1 MSDLP
6 PRLQPEADI
15 ARQDT
20 VLMIWITGLLMV
32 SSCLAMSYVYDTRF
46 FEEIA
51 RIRLAILLVLPSCLL
66 LVNLGQVQAAAQ
78 VLIWG
83 QWLISLEVVF
93 HNSGLNGPMIL
104 SFPIQV
110 ASAAWLLGPRSA
122 LAVGLLNTAYMLA
135 LPWFEAQGWLPQPRF
150 QRELAP
156 HLVVLTNMAV
166 ALTIALLS
174 RRSYQRQLLQAQAT
188 RQAWQAQDEELHKL
202 VSLIEQCPIGIVI
215 TDTQRR
221 IEYVNPAFIGRTG
234 LNAAAFRNLPA
245 ELLSTPGLSA
255 QQRISL
261 QQAMAQGQ
269 TWRGEQSLL
278 LPDGQRVLEDV
289 EIGPIRRANG
299 EITHWF
305 ELKKDI
311 TASRW
316 AADQIE
322 RLVYVDA
329 LTGLPKRAALQDRLM
344 QVQTAPGST
353 WNLLMLKL
361 DGLGQLNEFRGP
373 QAGDA
378 CLQQLGQALRQHLPE
393 AGSDLFRLGGS
404 EFVALLPA
412 HLTPPEVE
420 ACAWRVH
427 QAVTGYTGRP
437 TRPLSE
443 VRLLLGA
450 TVLAGDEEDPL
461 TQGMRRASLAVRQ
474 ARHEAP
480 GRPCWYA
487 PGLGQQ
493 ARQRLLAR
501 SDLGLTALAP
511 LLRLDLRQRQ
521 RPDGQACGHWAA
533 LRWAQASGPRAPLQ
547 EVARRADLGFELDE
561 ELIARVCRCQRQGTD
576 PASGPSG
583 ALPLTLALVTPLL
596 QQDTAAQWLQ
606 DCLQRHPIQRQ
617 ALGLALSTH
626 DLGWAAND
634 PTSALR
640 RLQRLREAGF
650 RLCLQ
655 DVGLGY
661 PGVLELPRWP
671 VHEWLLAPALLGA
684 ATGPG
689 AAQALLQAIV
699 AAARDHA
706 KPLMMEG
713 ELPASLRQLAPELIR
728 QAAMAPSAPSP

>member
-6 PRLQPEADI
+6 PPAQPEADI

-20 VLMIWITGLLMV
+20 VLMIWITALLMV
-32 SSCLAMSYVYDTRF
+32 SSCLALSYVYDTRF

-51 RIRLAILLVLPSCLL
+51 RIRLAILLLLPSCLL

-83 QWLISLEVVF
+83 QWLITLEVVF
-93 HNSGLNGPMIL
+93 HNGGLNGPMIL
-104 SFPIQV
+104 TFPIQV
-110 ASAAWLLGPRSA
+110 ASAAWLLGPRTA
-122 LAVGLLNTAYMLA
+122 LAVAVLNTSYMLT
-135 LPWFEAQGWLPQPRF
+135 LPWFEARGWLPTPRF

-166 ALTIALLS
+166 ALCIAWLS
-174 RRSYQRQLLQAQAT
+174 RCSYQRQLQRTQAT

-245 ELLSTPGLSA
+245 DLLSTPGLST
-255 QQRISL
+255 QQRNSL

-269 TWRGEQSLL
+269 TWRGEQSVL
-278 LPDGQRVLEDV
+278 LPDGHRVLEDI

-322 RLVYVDA
+322 RLVYVDT
-329 LTGLPKRAALQDRLM
+329 LTSLPKRAALQDRLM
-344 QVQTAPGST
+344 QVQTSPGRA

-361 DGLGQLNEFRGP
+361 DGLGQLNESRGP

-393 AGSDLFRLGGS
+393 AGSDVFRLGGS

-420 ACAWRVH
+420 ACAGRVH

-443 VRLLLGA
+443 VRLLLAA
-450 TVLAGDEEDPL
+450 TVLTGDEEDPL
-461 TQGMRRASLAVRQ
+461 TQGLRRASLAVRQ

-501 SDLGLTALAP
+501 SDLGLSTLAP
-511 LLRLDLRQRQ
+511 LLSLDLRHRQ
-521 RPDGQACGHWAA
+521 GPDGQGCGHWAA
-533 LRWAQASGPRAPLQ
+533 LRWAQGSGPRAPLQ
-547 EVARRADLGFELDE
+547 EVARRADLSFELDE
-561 ELIARVCRCQRQGTD
+561 ELIARVCRWQPPQIA
-576 PASGPSG
+576 PALDTPG
-583 ALPLTLALVTPLL
+583 AGPLTLALVTPLL
-596 QQDTAAQWLQ
+596 RQDNAAQWLQ
-606 DCLQRHPIQRQ
+606 DCLQRHPLPRQ

-626 DLGWAAND
+626 DLGWAASD
-634 PTSALR
+634 PPNAQR

-661 PGVLELPRWP
+661 PGVLELPAWP
-671 VHEWLLAPALLGA
+671 VDEWLLAPSLLNTDQARGV
-684 ATGPG
+684 
-689 AAQALLQAIV
+689 AQPLLQAIL
-699 AAARDHA
+699 AAARRHA
-706 KPLMMEG
+706 MPLVFEG
-713 ELPASLRQLAPELIR
+713 QAPASLLDAAPHLIR
-728 QAAMAPSAPSP
+728 QAPLGQPAPPT

>member
-6 PRLQPEADI
+6 PHLQPEADF

-66 LVNLGQVQAAAQ
+66 LVNLGQVQAAAH

-93 HNSGLNGPMIL
+93 HNGGLNGPLIL
-104 SFPIQV
+104 SLPIQV

-122 LAVGLLNTAYMLA
+122 LVVAALNTGYMLA
-135 LPWFEAQGWLPQPRF
+135 LPWFEARGWLPPARF
-150 QRELAP
+150 QREYAP

-166 ALTIALLS
+166 ALSIALLS
-174 RRSYQRQLLQAQAT
+174 RLSYQRQLLRAQAT
-188 RQAWQAQDEELHKL
+188 LSAWQAQDEEIHKL

-215 TDTQRR
+215 TDPQRR
-221 IEYVNPAFIGRTG
+221 IEYVNPAFIGRAG
-234 LNAAAFRNLPA
+234 LNAAAFHRLPA
-245 ELLSTPGLSA
+245 DLLSTPGLNA
-255 QQRISL
+255 QQRLSL
-261 QQAMAQGQ
+261 NEAMDRGQ
-269 TWRGEQSLL
+269 TWRGEQSVL
-278 LPDGQRVLEDV
+278 LPDGRRVLEEV

-299 EITHWF
+299 DITHWF

-322 RLVYVDA
+322 RLVYVDT
-329 LTGLPKRAALQDRLM
+329 LTRLPNRAALQDRLM
-344 QVQTAPGST
+344 AGQALPGQA
-353 WNLLMLKL
+353 WNLLMVKL
-361 DGLGQLNEFRGP
+361 DGLGQFNELRGP

-378 CLQQLGQALRQHLPE
+378 CLQQLGQTLSQHLPE
-393 AGSDLFRLGGS
+393 AGTELFRVGGS

-412 HLTPPEVE
+412 HLTPTEVE
-420 ACAWRVH
+420 ASAWRVY
-427 QAVTGYTGRP
+427 QALMGYAGHP

-443 VRLLLGA
+443 VRVLLGA
-450 TVLAGDEEDPL
+450 TQLSGDEEDPL
-461 TQGMRRASLAVRQ
+461 TLGLRRVSLAVRQ

-480 GRPCWYA
+480 GRTCWYA

-501 SDLGLTALAP
+501 VDLSLAALNRW
-511 LLRLDLRQRQ
+511 LSLDLRCRLGS
-521 RPDGQACGHWAA
+521 DGQPGGHWAA
-533 LRWAQASGPRAPLQ
+533 LRWIETAGPRAPLQ
-547 EVARRADLGFELDE
+547 ELARRADLSFELDE
-561 ELIARVCRCQRQGTD
+561 ELIARVSRWQHHEKA
-576 PASGPSG
+576 PALEASAPW
-583 ALPLTLALVTPLL
+583 PLTLALLTPLL
-596 QQDTAAQWLQ
+596 HQDHAARWLQ
-606 DCLQRHPIQRQ
+606 DCLQRHPLPRQ

-626 DLGWAAND
+626 DLAWAASD
-634 PTSALR
+634 PANALR
-640 RLQRLREAGF
+640 RLQRLRAAGF

-661 PGVLELPRWP
+661 PGVLELPQWP
-671 VHEWLLAPALLGA
+671 VDEWRLAPALLSA
-684 ATGPG
+684 ARHPGPH
-689 AAQALLQAIV
+689 QALLEAIL
-699 AAARDHA
+699 AMARDLA
-706 KPLMMEG
+706 KPLVLEG
-713 ELPASLRQLAPELIR
+713 ETLHFQGDTAPFTNLHRSVLI
-728 QAAMAPSAPSP
+728 A

>member
-6 PRLQPEADI
+6 PQLQPEADI

-46 FEEIA
+46 FEEVV

-66 LVNLGQVQAAAQ
+66 LVTVGRVRTAAH

-93 HNSGLNGPMIL
+93 NNGGLNGPLIL
-104 SFPIQV
+104 SLPIQV

-122 LAVGLLNTAYMLA
+122 LAVAALNTAYMLA
-135 LPWFEAQGWLPQPRF
+135 LPWFEAQGWMPQARF
-150 QRELAP
+150 QREYAP

-166 ALTIALLS
+166 ALSIALLS
-174 RRSYQRQLLQAQAT
+174 RCSYQRQLVRVQAT
-188 RQAWQAQDEELHKL
+188 LTAWQAQDEELHKL

-221 IEYVNPAFIGRTG
+221 IEYVNPAFIGRAG
-234 LNAAAFRNLPA
+234 LNAAAFLNLPA
-245 ELLSTPGLSA
+245 DLLSTPGLSA
-255 QQRISL
+255 QQRSSL
-261 QQAMAQGQ
+261 QEAMAQGQ
-269 TWRGEQSLL
+269 TWRGEQSVL
-278 LPDGQRVLEDV
+278 LPDGRRVVEDI

-299 EITHWF
+299 DITHWF

-322 RLVYVDA
+322 RLVYVDT
-329 LTGLPKRAALQDRLM
+329 LTGLPNRAALQDRLLL
-344 QVQTAPGST
+344 QAAQGRG

-361 DGLGQLNEFRGP
+361 DGLGQLNELRGP

-378 CLQQLGQALRQHLPE
+378 CLKQLGQALRQHLPE
-393 AGSDLFRLGGS
+393 AGSDVFRLGGS

-412 HLTPPEVE
+412 HLTTHEVE
-420 ACAWRVH
+420 ACAGRVH
-427 QAVTGYTGRP
+427 QSLTGYTGQP
-437 TRPLSE
+437 MHPLSE
-443 VRLLLGA
+443 VRLLLA
-450 TVLAGDEEDPL
+450 AIVLVGDDEDPL
-461 TQGMRRASLAVRQ
+461 TQGLRRTSLAVRQ

-480 GRPCWYA
+480 GRPCWYR

-501 SDLGLTALAP
+501 SDLGLAALAP
-511 LLRLDLRQRQ
+511 LLRLDLRHRQ
-521 RPDGQACGHWAA
+521 RPDGQGCGHWAA
-533 LRWAQASGPRAPLQ
+533 LCWAPGSGPRAPLQ
-547 EVARRADLGFELDE
+547 EVARRADLSFELDE
-561 ELIARVCRCQRQGTD
+561 ELIAQLGRWQQHQGAPVTGA
-576 PASGPSG
+576 PGAS
-583 ALPLTLALVTPLL
+583 PLTLALLTPLL
-596 QQDTAAQWLQ
+596 RQDNAAQWLQ

-626 DLGWAAND
+626 DLGWAASD

-650 RLCLQ
+650 HLCLQ
-655 DVGLGY
+655 DVGRGY
-661 PGVLELPRWP
+661 PGVLELPAWP
-671 VHEWLLAPALLGA
+671 VHEWLLAPSLLSTDQGD
-684 ATGPG
+684 GP
-689 AAQALLQAIV
+689 AQALLQAIL
-699 AAARDHA
+699 AAARRHA
-706 KPLMMEG
+706 MPLVAEG
-713 ELPASLRQLAPELIR
+713 EVPASLLDAAPHLIR
-728 QAAMAPSAPSP
+728 QAPIRLPAPAT

>member
-1 MSDLP
+1 
-6 PRLQPEADI
+6 
-15 ARQDT
+15 
-20 VLMIWITGLLMV
+20 MIWITGLLMV

-66 LVNLGQVQAAAQ
+66 LVNLGQSQAAAQ

-93 HNSGLNGPMIL
+93 HNGGLNGPLIL
-104 SFPIQV
+104 TFPIQV

-122 LAVGLLNTAYMLA
+122 LAVALLNTGYMLA
-135 LPWFEAQGWLPQPRF
+135 LPWFEARGWLPQPRF

-156 HLVVLTNMAV
+156 HLVVITNMAV
-166 ALTIALLS
+166 ALTVAWLS
-174 RRSYQRQLLQAQAT
+174 RRSYQRQSLQAQAAH
-188 RQAWQAQDEELHKL
+188 QAWQAQDEELHKL

-221 IEYVNPAFIGRTG
+221 IEYVNPAFIGRAG

-245 ELLSTPGLSA
+245 DLLSTSGLSA
-255 QQRISL
+255 QQRSSL

-269 TWRGEQSLL
+269 TWRGEQSVL
-278 LPDGQRVLEDV
+278 LPDGRRVLEDI

-299 EITHWF
+299 EISHWF

-322 RLVYVDA
+322 RLVYVDT
-329 LTGLPKRAALQDRLM
+329 LTGLPNRAALQDRLLL
-344 QVQTAPGST
+344 QAAQGRG

-361 DGLGQLNEFRGP
+361 DGLGQLNEMRGP

-378 CLQQLGQALRQHLPE
+378 CLKQLAQALRLHLPE
-393 AGSDLFRLGGS
+393 AGSDVFRLGGS
-404 EFVALLPA
+404 EFLTLLPA
-412 HLTPPEVE
+412 HLTTPEVD
-420 ACAWRVH
+420 ACAARVH
-427 QAVTGYTGRP
+427 QAVTGYTGHP

-443 VRLLLGA
+443 VRLLLAA
-450 TVLAGDEEDPL
+450 TVLTGDEEDPL
-461 TQGMRRASLAVRQ
+461 TQGLRRASLAVRQ

-501 SDLGLTALAP
+501 MDLAVTALAP
-511 LLRLDLRQRQ
+511 MLSLDLRHRQ
-521 RPDGQACGHWAA
+521 RPDGQGCGHWAA
-533 LRWAQASGPRAPLQ
+533 LRWASGSGPRAPLQ
-547 EVARRADLGFELDE
+547 EVARRADLSFELDE
-561 ELIARVCRCQRQGTD
+561 ELIAQLGRWQQRQAAPVRD
-576 PASGPSG
+576 GPG
-583 ALPLTLALVTPLL
+583 APPLTLSLLTPLL
-596 QQDTAAQWLQ
+596 RQDNAAQWLQ
-606 DCLQRHPIQRQ
+606 DGLQRHLVQRQ
-617 ALGLALSTH
+617 GLGLALSTH
-626 DLGWAAND
+626 DLGWAASD

-640 RLQRLREAGF
+640 RLHRLREAGF

-661 PGVLELPRWP
+661 PGVLELPTWP
-671 VHEWLLAPALLGA
+671 VHEWLLAPSLLNPPQGD
-684 ATGPG
+684 G
-689 AAQALLQAIV
+689 AAQALLQAV
-699 AAARDHA
+699 LEAARRLA
-706 KPLMMEG
+706 MPLVAEG
-713 ELPASLRQLAPELIR
+713 EVPGSLLEQAPHLIR
-728 QAAMAPSAPSP
+728 QTALGRPTAAR

>member
-1 MSDLP
+1 MPDTPSL
-6 PRLQPEADI
+6 LQPEADI
-15 ARQDT
+15 ARQDA

-32 SSCLAMSYVYDTRF
+32 SSCLAMSYMYDTGL

-51 RIRLAILLVLPSCLL
+51 RIRLAILLVLPICLL
-66 LVNLGQVQAAAQ
+66 LANLGQAQAAAR
-78 VLIWG
+78 VLVWG

-93 HNSGLNGPMIL
+93 HNGGLNGPLIL

-122 LAVGLLNTAYMLA
+122 LALALLNTAYMLA
-135 LPWFEAQGWLPQPRF
+135 LPWFEARGWLPEPRF
-150 QRELAP
+150 QRDLAP
-156 HLVVLTNMAV
+156 HLVVITNMAV
-166 ALTIALLS
+166 ALSIAWLS
-174 RRSYQRQLLQAQAT
+174 RCSYQRQLLRAHAT

-202 VSLIEQCPIGIVI
+202 VSLIEQCPIAIVI

-221 IEYVNPAFIGRTG
+221 IEYVNPAFIGRAG
-234 LNAAAFRNLPA
+234 LNPAAFRNLPA
-245 ELLSTPGLSA
+245 DLLSTPGLSA
-255 QQRISL
+255 PQRSSL
-261 QQAMAQGQ
+261 QEAMARGQ
-269 TWRGEQSLL
+269 TWRGEQSVLH
-278 LPDGQRVLEDV
+278 PDGHRVLEDI

-316 AADQIE
+316 AAEQIE
-322 RLVYVDA
+322 RLVYADT
-329 LTGLPKRAALQDRLM
+329 LTGLPNRAALQDRLM
-344 QVQTAPGST
+344 QVQATQDRA

-361 DGLGQLNEFRGP
+361 DGLGQLNELRGP

-378 CLQQLGQALRQHLPE
+378 CLKQLGQALRQHLAE
-393 AGSDLFRLGGS
+393 AGPDVFRLGGS

-412 HLTPPEVE
+412 HLTAAEVE
-420 ACAWRVH
+420 ACARRVH
-427 QAVTGYTGRP
+427 QALTGYTGHP

-443 VRLLLGA
+443 VRLLLAA

-461 TQGMRRASLAVRQ
+461 TQGLRRASLAVRQ

-480 GRPCWYA
+480 GRPCWYV

-501 SDLGLTALAP
+501 MDLGLTALAP
-511 LLRLDLRQRQ
+511 LLSLDLRHRQ
-521 RPDGQACGHWAA
+521 WPDGQGCGHWAA
-533 LRWAQASGPRAPLQ
+533 LRWAPGSGPRAPLQ
-547 EVARRADLGFELDE
+547 EVARRADLSFELDE
-561 ELIARVCRCQRQGTD
+561 ELIAQVGRWQQRRAA
-576 PASGPSG
+576 PAMDGPG
-583 ALPLTLALVTPLL
+583 APPLTLALLTPLL
-596 QQDTAAQWLQ
+596 RQDNAAQWLQ

-626 DLGWAAND
+626 DLGWAASD

-661 PGVLELPRWP
+661 PGVLELPTWP
-671 VHEWLLAPALLGA
+671 VHEWLLAPSLLSTNQGD
-684 ATGPG
+684 G
-689 AAQALLQAIV
+689 AAQALLQAV
-699 AAARDHA
+699 LAAARRHA
-706 KPLMMEG
+706 MTLVAEG
-713 ELPASLRQLAPELIR
+713 EVPGHLLEEAPHLIR
-728 QAAMAPSAPSP
+728 QTALSRLTTAT